1 MSNIDQDSEGL
12 SEADDAKIQMFRQH
26 VDLVLYAFDCPPE
39 EALWVNDESLIADFV
54 DEDEDLIDAIQ
65 RLGFMFEAKDRV
77 WEVAARL
84 QRQGQ

>member
-1 MSNIDQDSEGL
+1 MNNHNQDFEGL
-12 SEADDAKIQMFRQH
+12 SDADDAKIELFRQH

-39 EALWVNDESLIADFV
+39 EALWVTDESIIADFI

-84 QRQGQ
+84 KQQAE